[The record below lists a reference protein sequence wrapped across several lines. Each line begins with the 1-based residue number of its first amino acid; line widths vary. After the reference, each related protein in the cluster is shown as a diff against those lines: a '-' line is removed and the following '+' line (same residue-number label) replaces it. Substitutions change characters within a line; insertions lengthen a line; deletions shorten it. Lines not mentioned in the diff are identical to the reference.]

1 MEKLLTICGQLVD
14 NNFKIYKFFKKS
26 FIKKVIQHFFIN
38 CNKILKKSIKNPQ
51 NPYFLREKIKIIQKA
66 LTFFKKEDI
75 IDTLA

>member
-1 MEKLLTICGQLVD
+1 MEKLLTNCGQVVD
-14 NNFKIYKFFKKS
+14 NFYKFYKFFKKS

-51 NPYFLREKIKIIQKA
+51 NPYFLREKLKIIQKA